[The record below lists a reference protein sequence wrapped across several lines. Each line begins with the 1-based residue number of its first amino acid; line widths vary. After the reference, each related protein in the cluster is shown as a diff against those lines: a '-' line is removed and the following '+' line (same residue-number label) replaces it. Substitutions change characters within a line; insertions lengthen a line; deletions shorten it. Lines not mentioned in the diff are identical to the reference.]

1 MYRVTEEEEG
11 GITERKVYGVLTD
24 YDLSSWTETLNHGY
38 TRTSQQRTGTPP
50 FMAHEL
56 LKGTSSFH
64 LYRHDIESLFY
75 VMLLTSARH
84 TIPDGVEEPR
94 VVMRRSRG
102 LPYQKWFNQQ
112 DYDTLGSLKGAFL
125 GDMKPLELSPVFG
138 DFLPW
143 LTDLRYRFSAG
154 FKLKPTPIDPALPKW
169 LTVPT
174 GVEFDDETLGGH
186 INYTAIMAPVPH
198 LTGQLKGL
206 VIRDPEIR
214 PPVPASSAPAGA
226 AQTDNWGSL

>member
-1 MYRVTEEEEG
+1 MCRVTEEEKG
-11 GITERKVYGVLTD
+11 GKTEHKVYGVLTD
-24 YDLSSWTETLNHGY
+24 YDLSSWTETLSHGY

-56 LKGTSSFH
+56 LKGTSGFH

-112 DYDTLGSLKGAFL
+112 DYDTLGSIKDSFL
-125 GDMKPLELSPVFG
+125 RDMKPLELSRVFE
-138 DFLPW
+138 DFRPW
-143 LTDLRYRFSAG
+143 LAFLRYSFLAG
-154 FKLKPTPIDPALPKW
+154 FKIKPAPVDPGLPAW
-169 LTVPT
+169 MSVPSE
-174 GVEFDDETLGGH
+174 VEFDDESLGGH
-186 INYTAIMAPVPH
+186 VDYSAIVAPVPH
-198 LTGQLKGL
+198 LTGKLKGL

-214 PPVPASSAPAGA
+214 QVPAPSAPAGSA
-226 AQTDNWGSL
+226 AQVDNWGGL